1 MSKFRGYAA
10 VFLFIPA
17 AGFAQQ
23 GAPATTPAAAPPLTT
38 VLPTDPKVKI
48 GTLSN
53 GLRYYIRQNSK
64 PEKRAE
70 LRLVVNA
77 GSILENDNQLG
88 YAHIIEHT
96 AFNGTTHFAKND
108 LIKYLQS
115 IGVRFGAD
123 LNAYTSFDE
132 TVYILPVPT
141 DTARI
146 VEQAFTILEDWAHG
160 QTFDSTEVMNERG
173 VVREEWRGRRG
184 AGDRML
190 QKFLP
195 IALKGSRY
203 ATRLPIGTEPSIM
216 GARSSSLKP
225 FYRDWYRPDL
235 MAVIAVGDFN
245 PADIEAQI
253 KKHFTGIKARPNA
266 RKRPLYAVPDN
277 KAPLVAITSDKEA
290 TSSSVNLTFKLPKSV
305 TKTVGDYRRDLVQNL
320 YLQMLNSRFAEIV
333 QKPDAPF
340 LAAGSSHSSFLGV
353 ARTEDGFTLAAN
365 VKDGGVERGL
375 EALLTEARRVDQ
387 FGFLQ
392 SEFDRAK
399 QDLLRGYEQAYAER
413 DKTPS
418 VSLAEEY
425 IRNYLESETIP
436 GIAYE
441 NMLAQTLTPTITLAE
456 VNKLASNWITDQNR
470 VIIAQTPLKEGVPVP
485 TESALLAVFDRAAK
499 APIVAYT
506 ENLSG
511 SALLDKVPAGGKI
524 VSSAPIASI
533 GATEWKLSNGARVIV
548 KPTDFK
554 ADEILFGAYS
564 RGGTSLA
571 PDADI
576 MSARLA
582 SQIVGLGGAGTFNRI
597 DLAKKLSGK
606 DLAVAPSI
614 SETTEGFNGHS
625 SIKDLETLFQLVYL
639 DFTAP
644 RLDTTAFNAFRAQIG
659 PFLANRGASP
669 DAVFQDTV
677 QVTMAQHSFRAR
689 PITPAVFAEVNPD
702 KALAFYKDR
711 FADASDFTF
720 VFVGNV
726 DTTALKPL
734 VERYLASLPS
744 IGRKETFRDTG
755 ITPPKGVVQR
765 VVNKGTE
772 PKANTII
779 EFTGT
784 CVSTPQSRFMFRALT
799 TLVQMRLN
807 ETLRE
812 KLGGTYSPNVGG
824 GCSREPRPEYVIQ
837 VVFGS
842 SPENVDLLS
851 KATFALID
859 SLKSNPPS
867 QADVD
872 KVKEQILRQ
881 REVETRQ
888 NAYWV
893 GNIIARDEAGEDLA
907 GLTSQYDDMVKQ
919 LKAAQLQQ
927 AAKEYFNT
935 SNYAKFVLLPQGKTG
950 Q

>member
-1 MSKFRGYAA
+1 
-10 VFLFIPA
+10 
-17 AGFAQQ
+17 
-23 GAPATTPAAAPPLTT
+23 
-38 VLPTDPKVKI
+38 
-48 GTLSN
+48 
-53 GLRYYIRQNSK
+53 
-64 PEKRAE
+64 
-70 LRLVVNA
+70 
-77 GSILENDNQLG
+77 
-88 YAHIIEHT
+88 
-96 AFNGTTHFAKND
+96 
-108 LIKYLQS
+108 
-115 IGVRFGAD
+115 
-123 LNAYTSFDE
+123 
-132 TVYILPVPT
+132 VP
-141 DTARI
+141 
-146 VEQAFTILEDWAHG
+146 
-160 QTFDSTEVMNERG
+160 
-173 VVREEWRGRRG
+173 
-184 AGDRML
+184 
-190 QKFLP
+190 
-195 IALKGSRY
+195 
-203 ATRLPIGTEPSIM
+203 
-216 GARSSSLKP
+216 
-225 FYRDWYRPDL
+225 
-235 MAVIAVGDFN
+235 
-245 PADIEAQI
+245 
-253 KKHFTGIKARPNA
+253 
-266 RKRPLYAVPDN
+266 
-277 KAPLVAITSDKEA
+277 
-290 TSSSVNLTFKLPKSV
+290 
-305 TKTVGDYRRDLVQNL
+305 TKTVGDYRRDLIQDL
-320 YLQMLNSRFAEIV
+320 YLQMLNARFAEIV

-340 LAAGSSHSSFLGV
+340 LAAGASKSSFF
-353 ARTEDGFTLAAN
+353 ARTTDGFTLAAN

-392 SEFDRAK
+392 SELDRAK

-418 VSLAEEY
+418 VSIAEEY
-425 IRNYLESETIP
+425 IRNYLEAETIP

-441 NMLAQTLTPTITLAE
+441 NMLAQTLTPAITLAD

-485 TESALLAVFDRAAK
+485 TEGGLLAVFDRAAK
-499 APIVAYT
+499 APIIAYT
-506 ENLSG
+506 ESLSG
-511 SALLDKVPAGGKI
+511 SALIDKVPASGKI
-524 VSSAPIASI
+524 VSSSPIASI

-571 PDADI
+571 ADADV

-582 SQIVGLGGAGTFNRI
+582 SQIVGLGGAGNFNRI

-606 DLAVAPSI
+606 DLAVTPAI
-614 SETTEGFNGHS
+614 GETTEGFNGHTS
-625 SIKDLETLFQLVYL
+625 VKDLETLFQLVYL
-639 DFTAP
+639 DFTSP

-702 KALAFYKDR
+702 KAMAFYKDR

-726 DTTALKPL
+726 DTMALKPL

-744 IGRKETFRDTG
+744 TGRKETFRDTG

-779 EFTGT
+779 EFTGP
-784 CVSTPQSRFMFRALT
+784 CLSTPQSRFMFRALT

-824 GCSREPRPEYVIQ
+824 GCSREPRPEYTIQ
-837 VVFGS
+837 IAFGS

-851 KATFALID
+851 KAAFALID

-872 KVKEQILRQ
+872 KVKEQILRT

-888 NAYWV
+888 NAYWL
-893 GNIIARDEAGEDLA
+893 GNIIARDEAGEDLG
-907 GLTSQYDDMVKQ
+907 GLTSQYDEMVKQ
-919 LKAAQLQQ
+919 LTAAQLQQ
-927 AAKEYFNT
+927 AAKQYFNT
-935 SNYAKFVLLPQGKTG
+935 SNYAKFVLLPEGKTG